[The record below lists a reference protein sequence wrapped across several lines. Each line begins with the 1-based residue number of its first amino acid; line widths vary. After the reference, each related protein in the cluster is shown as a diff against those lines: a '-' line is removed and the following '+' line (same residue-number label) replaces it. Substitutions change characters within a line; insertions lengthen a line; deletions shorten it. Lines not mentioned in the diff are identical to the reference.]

1 MVVCITDQDGGLN
14 MGTTLEIGNDV
25 LWGKLVKSWATGKN
39 YVNPGAPP
47 IPIPRTL
54 DELKERAREI
64 ELSITFPDGMVGLAV
79 IQYSPQTVVIK
90 LPPKAMVEDTETKL
104 NEPGAK
110 YPMPKFYEDFFQT
123 SLPPLLHDQLFQLH
137 AARIGDYSIRN
148 CG

>member
-1 MVVCITDQDGGLN
+1 

-25 LWGKLVKSWATGKN
+25 LWGKLVKSWATGRN
-39 YVNPGAPP
+39 YVDPSPEASP

-54 DELKERAREI
+54 DELLRTAAGI
-64 ELSITFPDGMVGLAV
+64 GLSITFPDGMVGLAV

-90 LPPKAMVEDTETKL
+90 LPPKAMVEQTEAKL
-104 NEPGAK
+104 NEPNAR
-110 YPMPKFYEDFFQT
+110 YPMPKFYEDFFGIP
-123 SLPPLLHDQLFQLH
+123 LPPLLQGQLFQLH

>member
-1 MVVCITDQDGGLN
+1 

-25 LWGKLVKSWATGKN
+25 LWGKLVKSWATGRN
-39 YVNPGAPP
+39 YVYPDASP

-54 DELKERAREI
+54 DELLANAAGI
-64 ELSITFPDGMVGLAV
+64 NLSITFPDGMVGLAV

-90 LPPKAMVEDTETKL
+90 LPPKAMVEETEAKL
-104 NEPGAK
+104 NEPKAI
-110 YPMPKFYEDFFQT
+110 YPMPKFYEDFFGIP
-123 SLPPLLHDQLFQLH
+123 LPPLLHDQLFQLH

>member
-1 MVVCITDQDGGLN
+1 

-25 LWGKLVKSWATGKN
+25 LWGKLVKSWATGNN
-39 YVNPGAPP
+39 YVDPSPGAPP

-54 DELKERAREI
+54 DELLATAYRI
-64 ELSITFPDGMVGLAV
+64 GLTITFPDGMVGLAV

-90 LPPKAMVEDTETKL
+90 LPPKAMVEETEAKL
-104 NEPGAK
+104 REPNAK
-110 YPMPKFYEDFFQT
+110 YPMPQFYADFWRVPF
-123 SLPPLLHDQLFQLH
+123 PPLLPDQLLNLH